1 MSFKIGH
8 TYDAVNGNK
17 YTCVGVENGFGIF
30 RFNQVLKRFKITK
43 YCGVD
48 SVIQY
53 GNVLFKSENIMPTE
67 DDDLDLSKQPVIYK
81 LNKNNER
88 YIDVFKRHK
97 AEL

>member
-1 MSFKIGH
+1 MSFEIGH

-17 YTCVGVENGFGIF
+17 YTCVSLENGFGTF
-30 RFNQVLKRFKITK
+30 KFNQVLKRFKITK

-53 GNVLFKSENIMPTE
+53 GNVLFKSENIIPV
-67 DDDLDLSKQPVIYK
+67 DDDEFDLPKQTVIYT

-97 AEL
+97 AAI

>member
-8 TYDAVNGNK
+8 TYDAIDGNK
-17 YTCVGVENGFGIF
+17 YTCVLLENGFGTF
-30 RFNQVLKRFKITK
+30 RLNKILKRFKITK

-53 GNVLFKSENIMPTE
+53 GNVLIKSEAIAPKA
-67 DDDLDLSKQPVIYK
+67 DDEFDLPKQPVIYT

-97 AEL
+97 TAN